1 MFKIYDG
8 REAFYQWDIDQ
19 KVVVEDRS
27 ITQVHFCNR
36 TDDCA
41 LICEC
46 YELEGKWVADVPNI
60 LLQDNWRIRVYAYDG
75 CATRHDE
82 KYDVKPRSKPDTYV
96 YTETEVLSYET
107 IAKRMDAIET
117 DIEGVAEEV
126 IKEYLEEHDIKVDLT
141 GYATEE
147 YVDNAVSAIELT
159 PGPAG
164 KDGKDGKDGVDGAPG
179 ADGKD
184 YVLTEADKQ
193 EIAGM
198 VEVTGG
204 GGSGESIEEVHVGN
218 AAPTDPNIKLWV
230 NPEEEIK
237 YATEQYVDDAIAN
250 LDIGGGD
257 SGAEIIYWEGTLNS
271 NEGGAQLSN
280 EEVAKLL
287 ESASKEVSITL
298 KNHDDNSEITFK
310 SSVVYDE
317 YGSQLEFQGVDE
329 ATDGLMSYLYLYT
342 DNNMFDTFLDND
354 SKIVD
359 IKIYIPSNRDYY
371 TRDEVDAAIEEA
383 KPDLTEYVKKTE
395 LPNVSDYATK
405 TEIANAGYQTAA
417 DVNAAISLAFS
428 TLGIAEEEAY

>member
-204 GGSGESIEEVHVGN
+204 GSESIEEVHVGN

-237 YATEQYVDDAIAN
+237 YATEKYVDDA
-250 LDIGGGD
+250 
-257 SGAEIIYWEGTLNS
+257 
-271 NEGGAQLSN
+271 
-280 EEVAKLL
+280 V
-287 ESASKEVSITL
+287 
-298 KNHDDNSEITFK
+298 
-310 SSVVYDE
+310 
-317 YGSQLEFQGVDE
+317 
-329 ATDGLMSYLYLYT
+329 
-342 DNNMFDTFLDND
+342 
-354 SKIVD
+354 
-359 IKIYIPSNRDYY
+359 
-371 TRDEVDAAIEEA
+371 AAIEV
-383 KPDLTEYVKKTE
+383 PD
-395 LPNVSDYATK
+395 VSDYATK

>member
-8 REAFYQWDIDQ
+8 REAFYQWDVDRKI
-19 KVVVEDRS
+19 VVEDRS

-36 TDDCA
+36 TDECA

-46 YELEGKWVADVPNI
+46 YEHDGKWVADVPNI
-60 LLQDNWRIRVYAYDG
+60 LLQDNWRIRVYAFDG

-126 IKEYLEEHDIKVDLT
+126 IKEYLKENDIQVDLT

-204 GGSGESIEEVHVGN
+204 GSESIEEVHVGN

-250 LDIGGGD
+250 LDIGGGSD
-257 SGAEIIYWEGTLNS
+257 FDAEN
-271 NEGGAQLSN
+271 
-280 EEVAKLL
+280 
-287 ESASKEVSITL
+287 
-298 KNHDDNSEITFK
+298 
-310 SSVVYDE
+310 
-317 YGSQLEFQGVDE
+317 
-329 ATDGLMSYLYLYT
+329 
-342 DNNMFDTFLDND
+342 
-354 SKIVD
+354 
-359 IKIYIPSNRDYY
+359 YY
-371 TRDEVDAAIEEA
+371 TKAEVDTALEEYA
-383 KPDLTEYVKKTE
+383 KKNE
-395 LPNVSDYATK
+395 LPNVSIYATK
-405 TEIANAGYQTAA
+405 AEIANAGYQTAA
-417 DVNAAISLAFS
+417 DVNAAITLAFS

>member
-164 KDGKDGKDGVDGAPG
+164 KDGYTPVKGVDYFDGQPGKDGKDGVDGAPG

-218 AAPTDPNIKLWV
+218 TAPVDPNIKLWV

-250 LDIGGGD
+250 LDVGGGD
-257 SGAEIIYWEGTLNS
+257 GGDFDAEN
-271 NEGGAQLSN
+271 
-280 EEVAKLL
+280 
-287 ESASKEVSITL
+287 
-298 KNHDDNSEITFK
+298 
-310 SSVVYDE
+310 
-317 YGSQLEFQGVDE
+317 
-329 ATDGLMSYLYLYT
+329 
-342 DNNMFDTFLDND
+342 
-354 SKIVD
+354 
-359 IKIYIPSNRDYY
+359 YY
-371 TRDEVDAAIEEA
+371 TKTEVDTTLAEYA
-383 KPDLTEYVKKTE
+383 KKNE
-395 LPNVSDYATK
+395 LPNVSIYATK
-405 TEIANAGYQTAA
+405 QEIANAGYQTAA
-417 DVNAAISLAFS
+417 DVNAAITLAFS